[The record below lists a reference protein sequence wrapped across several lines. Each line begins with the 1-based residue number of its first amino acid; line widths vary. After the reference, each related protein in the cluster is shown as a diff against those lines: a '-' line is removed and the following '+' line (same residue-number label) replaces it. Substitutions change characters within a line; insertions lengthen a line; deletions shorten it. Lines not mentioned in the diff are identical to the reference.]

1 MLGASLFVKFA
12 VEYIFEQLQCT
23 LLLSLSDLAVAAKV
37 VVVMLYAAIMIQG
50 IVMIKHKGNFADG
63 CNERMNEAEV
73 VVVVVF
79 ILWAIGQLERTKRIS
94 LDSAAALRRCSRGQ
108 MKNGSPVH
116 NDCWEMI
123 NFTAQASIDCLN
135 QELGEY
141 SCRGR
146 CQRRNVQNY

>member
-37 VVVMLYAAIMIQG
+37 VVVLLYAAIMIQG

-79 ILWAIGQLERTKRIS
+79 IL
-94 LDSAAALRRCSRGQ
+94 
-108 MKNGSPVH
+108 
-116 NDCWEMI
+116 
-123 NFTAQASIDCLN
+123 
-135 QELGEY
+135 
-141 SCRGR
+141 
-146 CQRRNVQNY
+146 

>member
-79 ILWAIGQLERTKRIS
+79 ILWVIGQLERTKRIS

-108 MKNGSPVH
+108 MKNGSPVQSI
-116 NDCWEMI
+116 MI
-123 NFTAQASIDCLN
+123 VEKWLTLRLKQALTVSIKN
-135 QELGEY
+135 
-141 SCRGR
+141 
-146 CQRRNVQNY
+146 